1 MGFGGRIMEIVI
13 IFAVIFAAIGYFIDG
28 GKGAVWGAI
37 LGPVGL
43 IIAAILKSKDGNAND
58 SHSNKS
64 HPITY
69 RGDDRNI

>member
-1 MGFGGRIMEIVI
+1 MEIVI